1 MEINQPNGYLALPS
15 TGLGSPVLVLHAWWG
30 LNDTLKAFCD
40 RLAASGF
47 TAFAPDLYQGQTA
60 TTIPQAETLS
70 STLFAHLDRP
80 RADLDQALT
89 YLFGRTGSPLAVVGF
104 SLGAFF
110 ALDLSITHPQQV
122 HSVVVFYGTHPGDFH
137 TSQANYLGHFA
148 EMDEFE
154 PQSEVDNLEAALRA
168 AGRPL
173 QFHHYPGTGHWFFE
187 PDRPQ
192 AYNQLAATLAWERTL
207 EFLKASAF

>member
-1 MEINQPNGYLALPS
+1 MIQPNGYLSVPS
-15 TGLGSPVLVLHAWWG
+15 TGPGSPVLVLHAWWG

-47 TAFAPDLYQGQTA
+47 IAFAPDLYQGKIA
-60 TTIPQAETLS
+60 ATIPEAETLS
-70 STLFAHLDRP
+70 GPLFEDLEQP
-80 RADLDQALT
+80 RANLDQAVT
-89 YLFGRTGSPLAVVGF
+89 YLAGRAGFPLAVIGF

-122 HSVVVFYGTHPGDFH
+122 HSVVVFYGTHPGDYTH
-137 TSQANYLGHFA
+137 SRATYLGHFA
-148 EMDEFE
+148 ETDEFE
-154 PQSEVDNLEAALRA
+154 PCSEVDNLEASLRA
-168 AGRPL
+168 AGRPV

-192 AYNQLAATLAWERTL
+192 AYNQPAAALAWERTL
-207 EFLKASAF
+207 EFLQRSKG